1 MQKSK
6 RRIEIEKLSDNEDPY
21 DDSYQDD
28 EFEDTVNSKSNEKTK
43 PFMQQP

>member
-43 PFMQQP
+43 PFM